1 MGAGQVIVQTV
12 LVLPDLDLHVGYL
25 LRVLWLLSVHLEID
39 ESRAC
44 LKYQYISLWNRYF
57 HTTDWYLLVQYVQV
71 FQKWNIVFLVFEV
84 KPSMDMKF
92 IIKTKI
98 IVLRIY
104 ENLSLYII
112 TRLCCMHYTLLCP
125 SHTYPVEVVTVGDCN
140 LCQKLEGKNWFHFSH
155 LDYLIP
161 YQHCI
166 RTFFYQNKMKQ

>member
-12 LVLPDLDLHVGYL
+12 LILPDLDLHVGHL
-25 LRVLWLLSVHLEID
+25 LCVLWLLFVHLEIN
-39 ESRAC
+39 ETRAC

-98 IVLRIY
+98 Y
-104 ENLSLYII
+104 TFSL
-112 TRLCCMHYTLLCP
+112 C
-125 SHTYPVEVVTVGDCN
+125 TVSQCTVIKFN
-140 LCQKLEGKNWFHFSH
+140 ARFTHSLIQSFSKFH
-155 LDYLIP
+155 LY
-161 YQHCI
+161 
-166 RTFFYQNKMKQ
+166 